1 MNEEMDTADLVS
13 YLVELVEK
21 REIPP
26 DKMTHVCLFVSC
38 WLAIKSNVDKASMVD
53 LLERRYRHLLIN
65 MEKMI
70 EHNGEEIFLGETISE

>member
-21 REIPP
+21 QEIPP

-38 WLAIKSNVDKASMVD
+38 WLAIKSNVDQASMVD
-53 LLERRYRHLLIN
+53 LLERRYKHLLIN
-65 MEKMI
+65 MEKTI
-70 EHNGEEIFLGETISE
+70 EHNGEEIFLGDTISE